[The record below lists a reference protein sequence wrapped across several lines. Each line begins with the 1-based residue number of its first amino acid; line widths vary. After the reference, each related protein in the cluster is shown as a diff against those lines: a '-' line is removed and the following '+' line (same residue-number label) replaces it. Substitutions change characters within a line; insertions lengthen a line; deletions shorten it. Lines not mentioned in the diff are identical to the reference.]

1 MKIIKSVEK
10 AVDILSCFTIESPSL
25 SVSEISAMTG
35 FTQSSVSRILATL
48 EKKRCMER
56 DLGRGKYRLGV
67 KFHQWKSIMSQE
79 VGIADLARPAMEKLR
94 DFCGEEVSLYV
105 PNEGSRICVEAVKSR
120 HGIARVTQVG
130 KILPLHCGASGKVLL
145 AFMPEKE
152 RREIIYRKPLEK
164 FTPKTITDPDE
175 LEADLEQIRRQGYA
189 VSFEEREAGNYSVV
203 APILGN
209 SGKILASLSICGPL
223 FRLSDEQ
230 LEKNKAAALDAAREI
245 SLALGRS
252 ERVEGAQQW
261 S

>member
-1 MKIIKSVEK
+1 
-10 AVDILSCFTIESPSL
+10 
-25 SVSEISAMTG
+25 
-35 FTQSSVSRILATL
+35 
-48 EKKRCMER
+48 
-56 DLGRGKYRLGV
+56 
-67 KFHQWKSIMSQE
+67 
-79 VGIADLARPAMEKLR
+79 
-94 DFCGEEVSLYV
+94 
-105 PNEGSRICVEAVKSR
+105 
-120 HGIARVTQVG
+120 VG

-145 AFMPEKE
+145 AYMPEKE
-152 RREIIYRKPLEK
+152 RRKIICGKPLEK

-203 APILGN
+203 VPILGN
-209 SGKILASLSICGPL
+209 GGKILASLSICGPI
-223 FRLSDEQ
+223 FRFSDEQ